1 MTGLSRSGI
10 LASLLRDRLSFNH
23 LGIIV
28 RGIQGIEP
36 SEVLAQLSVLG
47 TSDLSIAV
55 HGYPLLSEDFGR
67 IEDAVEWRGH
77 VERAGRIVVFLKSDA
92 AKMHSLADFDEVT
105 SRDLAAHICSMA
117 REQLSP
123 NEPHRRFWLAVE
135 TLVDTIPLSLLEEFV
150 DAVEESSD
158 SSAALGSLLWKLG
171 FLPDSKILD
180 AANSNLDQRL
190 LRNRYLLSKIG
201 QLSEQSRKRL
211 GAILTRESAEATG
224 LRSAYR
230 DVMSFFRRGDKATLA
245 RLDYALVEQL
255 LEAGKLRRTPDA
267 EPRPGD
273 GEVGP
278 TPEPDNDGPLKGAA
292 LQREVADRFLS
303 TDSEDEGALN
313 DLATHVEQLLSN
325 PELAPTEYVADGF
338 DGRSVQFR
346 VSPELRFLN
355 ELMGY
360 ACCSDSWGGIL
371 TTTKGDIKS
380 AVRNWSPEAFKKYN
394 PEDKEQGVSD
404 RSVFDLIRGLDEQLG
419 DNRGL
424 VAAVDALVS
433 SRAVLVSN
441 LAVILANPLAAFG
454 GRPEVRDAL
463 DKYLTSF
470 AKILHLVRSNYADL
484 ASQDQLVIDFV
495 STELLR
501 LEVIHIET
509 PSEWKAIL
517 TPLHPF
523 HLWRFREIIKSARS
537 NLGELTEEE
546 HIQLVRALPNLPHL
560 LHFVVFSPEI
570 GGGDI
575 KLPQSGTIELL
586 PTYENKTNRYLGVD
600 GLDVL
605 PTLLSRWADFAPYSE
620 VDVKLSVVDPPDIPM
635 CVSLVSDFLGASD
648 GRGASLTIYLGRG
661 QDATAEMLRLDLVSE
676 HQDVGDQIT
685 DSRLR
690 IRMVRFEGLEDLVRK
705 LESAPSHLVLAFDQ
719 SQYQLG
725 HATRARELV
734 VSPLVVTYEYRYS
747 PALKRGEIAPS
758 SEANEGLFA
767 DYHFLV
773 ERAASLP
780 AGQQIR
786 LQTQAGETV
795 SALNGLLDSGAARWL
810 AIADRVLTPYAP
822 RNAVPLTEQRVGN
835 RELGVWTSQESYAVQ
850 RLVRLLRG
858 YNLNPQSSVVAE
870 LLKTF
875 GHIAANGILSLPLVG
890 GNAKSRDSAEKG
902 LLGSI
907 IAAAWYRRQYPGS
920 LVASLD
926 SGLARIWLASRGGE
940 KADRAD
946 LIGIRVDGDRVI
958 IEPIEVKARA
968 DDEAAHVERTPG
980 SKKLVGKAIQQLEAM
995 IKLLEPVFGQADW
1008 QALLTPAR
1016 REALRYQLFRECF
1029 KDVHNH
1035 ELRSFWYGKL
1045 QEIFSIISGPSNV
1058 ELRGLALHVV
1068 FEEGGLDERFDDPS
1082 RPLSLVRLK
1091 TNGIQS
1097 LLTSELSPPL
1107 VTETG
1112 GRAEIADAVG
1122 AESPSEDPPSVSSVA
1137 PPTNLIVAT
1146 VPVETGPPRG
1156 NSADDAVD
1164 LSRRF
1169 LRACQS
1175 YRILVD
1181 SCDPARA
1188 VLGPTVWRFYV
1199 RLKAGQQL
1207 KDLRNKLEDIGREMG
1222 RSGLIVTTVSDSQ
1235 DVALDIPRMDRARVL
1250 LMDHLGELP
1259 DITSP
1264 EQMPILVGVTPEGTH
1279 IVRDLSRMP
1288 HLLVGGTTGSGKT
1301 MFLFSLILALLA
1313 KHPDPSQLRLVLST
1327 SGPEDFVFFE
1337 DLPHLEGGSIIEDA
1351 AAAVASLQTTVAV
1364 EAGRRKDILTAARCR
1379 DIIEYNEKNPA
1390 DALPPFVVIVDEFAD
1405 LTDQFGS
1412 NRTAREAFYGSVRQI
1427 AQIGRKRGIHL
1438 VLCTQRPSADLVPTS
1453 IRTLLNGRVGLHV
1466 NDGTASKM
1474 ILDEVGAENLQMHGD
1489 MLFKEHSVIRRAQ
1502 GYFVS
1507 TEQIEQQLQGL
1518 A

>member
-1 MTGLSRSGI
+1 MKGLSRSRM
-10 LASLLRDRLSFNH
+10 LAGLLKDRLSNNH

-28 RGIQGIEP
+28 RGIHAIEP
-36 SEVLAQLSVLG
+36 GEVLAQLSSLG
-47 TSDLSIAV
+47 IAELSVAV
-55 HGYPLLSEDFGR
+55 HGYPLPSEDFGR

-77 VERAGRIVVFLKSDA
+77 SEKAGRIVVFLKSDA

-117 REQLSP
+117 GEQLSP
-123 NEPHRRFWLAVE
+123 NEPHRRFWLAVS

-150 DAVEESSD
+150 DAVEGSSD
-158 SSAALGSLLWKLG
+158 SSADLGPLLWKLG

-211 GAILTRESAEATG
+211 GAVLTRESVEATE
-224 LRSAYR
+224 LRNAYR

-255 LEAGKLRRTPDA
+255 LEAGKLRRKPD
-267 EPRPGD
+267 PQPDPGNGD
-273 GEVGP
+273 PGP

-313 DLATHVEQLLSN
+313 DLAAHVEQLLSD
-325 PELAPTEYVADGF
+325 PEQAPTEYVADGF

-346 VSPELRFLN
+346 VTPELRSLN
-355 ELMGY
+355 ELTGF

-371 TTTKGDIKS
+371 STTKGDIKS

-394 PEDKEQGVSD
+394 PEDRDQGVSD

-424 VAAVDALVS
+424 VVAVDALVS
-433 SRAVLVSN
+433 SRAVLVGN
-441 LAVILANPLAAFG
+441 LPVILANPLAAFG

-537 NLGELTEEE
+537 SLGELTEEE
-546 HIQLVRALPNLPHL
+546 HNQLVKALPNLPHL

-620 VDVKLSVVDPPDIPM
+620 VDVKLSVVDPPDIPL
-635 CVSLVSDFLGASD
+635 CVSLVSDFLGTDSD
-648 GRGASLTIYLGRG
+648 RGASLTVYLGRG

-676 HQDVGDQIT
+676 HQEVGDQIT

-734 VSPLVVTYEYRYS
+734 VSPLVVTYEYKYS

-795 SALNGLLDSGAARWL
+795 GALNGLLDSGAARWL

-850 RLVRLLRG
+850 RLVRLIRG

-870 LLKTF
+870 LLKSF

-890 GNAKSRDSAEKG
+890 GNAKSRDAAEKG

-946 LIGIRVDGDRVI
+946 LIGIRVEGDRVLV
-958 IEPIEVKARA
+958 EAIEVKARA

-980 SKKLVGKAIQQLEAM
+980 SKRLVGKAIQQLEAM
-995 IKLLEPVFGQADW
+995 IKLLEPIFGQADW

-1045 QEIFSIISGPSNV
+1045 QEIFSMTSGPSNV

-1068 FEEGGLDERFDDPS
+1068 FEEGGSDERFDDPS

-1097 LLTSELSPPL
+1097 LLVGEQNAPVVDTVE
-1107 VTETG
+1107 ETD
-1112 GRAEIADAVG
+1112 ISD
-1122 AESPSEDPPSVSSVA
+1122 AESDESLTAEAPMVDPGPVA
-1137 PPTNLIVAT
+1137 IETST
-1146 VPVETGPPRG
+1146 VPVSLEPASVRG
-1156 NSADDAVD
+1156 TSADDAVD

-1222 RSGLIVTTVSDSQ
+1222 RSGLIVTTIPDSQ
-1235 DVALDIPRMDRARVL
+1235 DVALDIPRTDRARVL

-1264 EQMPILVGVTPEGTH
+1264 EQMPVLIGVTPEGTH
-1279 IVRDLSRMP
+1279 IIRDLSRMP

-1313 KHPDPSQLRLVLST
+1313 KHPDPNHLRLVLST

-1337 DLPHLEGGSIIEDA
+1337 DLPHLEGGTIIEDA
-1351 AAAVASLQTTVAV
+1351 ATAVAMLQTAVAV
-1364 EAGRRKDILTAARCR
+1364 EAVRRKDILTAARCR
-1379 DIIEYNEKNPA
+1379 DIIEYNEKNPGNS
-1390 DALPPFVVIVDEFAD
+1390 LPPFVVIVDEFAD

-1453 IRTLLNGRVGLHV
+1453 IRSLLNGRVGLHV

-1507 TEQIEQQLQGL
+1507 TEQIEARLRNLG
-1518 A
+1518 

>member
-1 MTGLSRSGI
+1 M
-10 LASLLRDRLSFNH
+10 
-23 LGIIV
+23 V
-28 RGIQGIEP
+28 RGIDGIEP
-36 SEVLAQLSVLG
+36 GEVLTDLSSDESIELSV
-47 TSDLSIAV
+47 AA
-55 HGYPLLSEDFGR
+55 HGYPLPDGEFGR

-77 VERAGRIVVFLKSDA
+77 AEKAGRILVFLKSDA
-92 AKMHSLADFDEVT
+92 AKMHSLGDFEEVT
-105 SRDLAAHICSMA
+105 SRDLAAHICLMA
-117 REQLSP
+117 RDHLSP
-123 NEPHRRFWLAVE
+123 NEPHKRFWQAVG

-150 DAVEESSD
+150 DAVESASD
-158 SSAALGSLLWKLG
+158 SSSALGTLLWKLG

-180 AANSNLDQRL
+180 AVNVSLDQRL

-211 GAILTRESAEATG
+211 GAVLTRQTDEANG

-230 DVMSFFRRGDKATLA
+230 DVMSFFRYGDKATLA
-245 RLDYALVEQL
+245 RLDYAVVEQL
-255 LEAGKLRRTPDA
+255 LEAGKLRRTP
-267 EPRPGD
+267 EPELAGTE
-273 GEVGP
+273 GGAQ
-278 TPEPDNDGPLKGAA
+278 PEPEQDNDGPLKGAA
-292 LQREVADRFLS
+292 LQKAVADRFLS
-303 TDSEDEGALN
+303 TSDEDESALS
-313 DLATHVEQLLSN
+313 DLADHIDQLLTS
-325 PELAPTEYVADGF
+325 PEQAPTEFVGDGF
-338 DGRSVQFR
+338 DGRSVQLK
-346 VSPELRFLN
+346 VSPELRALN
-355 ELMGY
+355 ELMGF
-360 ACCSDSWGGIL
+360 ACSGDSWGGIL
-371 TTTKGDIKS
+371 STSKSDIKS
-380 AVRNWSPEAFKKYN
+380 AVRNWSPESFQKYN
-394 PEDKEQGVSD
+394 PEDPNQGVSD

-424 VAAVDALVS
+424 ASAVEDLIA
-433 SRAVLVSN
+433 SRAILSAN
-441 LAVILANPLAAFG
+441 LPVILANPLAAFG
-454 GRPEVRDAL
+454 GRPAVRDAL
-463 DKYLTSF
+463 DGFLTAF
-470 AKILHLVRSNYADL
+470 GNILHLIRSNYADL
-484 ASQDQLVIDFV
+484 AHQDQLVIDFV

-509 PSEWKAIL
+509 PTEWKAIL

-537 NLGELTEEE
+537 RLGELNEEE
-546 HIQLVRALPNLPHL
+546 HDQLVRALPNLPHL

-575 KLPQSGTIELL
+575 KLPQSGAIELL

-600 GLDVL
+600 GLDTL

-620 VDVKLSVVDPPDIPM
+620 IDVKVSVVDPPDIPM
-635 CVSLVSDFLGASD
+635 CVSFVSDFVGTKAN
-648 GRGASLTIYLGRG
+648 RGASLTIYLGRG
-661 QDATAEMLRLDLVSE
+661 QDATAEMLRLDLVNE
-676 HQDVGDQIT
+676 HQEVGEQISS
-685 DSRLR
+685 SRLR
-690 IRMVRFEGLEDLVRK
+690 IKMVRFDGLQDLARK
-705 LESAPSHLVLAFDQ
+705 LESAPSHLVLSFDQ

-734 VSPLVVTYEYRYS
+734 VSPLVVAYEYRYS

-758 SEANEGLFA
+758 SEAHEGLFA

-795 SALNGLLDSGAARWL
+795 AALNGLLESGAARWL

-822 RNAVPLTEQRVGN
+822 RQAVPLTEQRVGN

-858 YNLNPQSSVVAE
+858 YNLNPQSNVVAE
-870 LLKTF
+870 LLKSF
-875 GHIAANGILSLPLVG
+875 GHITANGILSLPLVG
-890 GNAKSRDSAEKG
+890 GNAQSRDAAEKG

-907 IAAAWYRRQYPGS
+907 IAAAWYRKRYPGS
-920 LVASLD
+920 LIASLD
-926 SGLARIWLASRGGE
+926 SGLARIWLASRGSE

-946 LIGIRVDGDRVI
+946 LIGIRADGDKVV

-968 DDEAAHVERTPG
+968 DDDAAHVEHIPG
-980 SKKLVGKAIQQLEAM
+980 SRRLVGKAIQQLEAM
-995 IKLLEPVFGQADW
+995 IKLLEPIFGLAEW

-1029 KDVHNH
+1029 KDVHEH
-1035 ELRSFWYGKL
+1035 ELRSFWYAKL
-1045 QEIFSIISGPSNV
+1045 QEIFSISSCPSNV

-1068 FEEGGLDERFDDPS
+1068 FEQGGLDEEFEDLT

-1091 TNGIQS
+1091 TNGIQA
-1097 LLTSELSPPL
+1097 LLIEGNLSPFPEIQLTEPIGPVELADENGSPKRPDESAPIAPL
-1107 VTETG
+1107 EDA
-1112 GRAEIADAVG
+1112 RAETTIETAPQHRAVSLD
-1122 AESPSEDPPSVSSVA
+1122 ES
-1137 PPTNLIVAT
+1137 
-1146 VPVETGPPRG
+1146 
-1156 NSADDAVD
+1156 VD

-1181 SCDPARA
+1181 SCDPTRA
-1188 VLGPTVWRFYV
+1188 VQGPTVWRFYV
-1199 RLKAGQQL
+1199 RLKPGQQL

-1222 RSGLIVTTVSDSQ
+1222 RSGLIVTTVADSQ
-1235 DVALDIPRMDRARVL
+1235 DVALDVPRTDRARVL
-1250 LMDHLGELP
+1250 LMDHFSELP

-1264 EQMPILVGVTPEGTH
+1264 EQMPVLIGVTPEGTH
-1279 IVRDLSRMP
+1279 VVRDLSRMP

-1301 MFLFSLILALLA
+1301 MFLYSVILALLS
-1313 KHPDPSQLRLVLST
+1313 KHPNPNDLRLVLST

-1337 DLPHLEGGSIIEDA
+1337 DLPHLEGGAVIEDA
-1351 AAAVASLQTTVAV
+1351 NLAVTTLQMAVSTEAA
-1364 EAGRRKDILTAARCR
+1364 RRKDILTNARCR
-1379 DIIEYNEKNPA
+1379 DIIEYNERNRA
-1390 DALPPFVVIVDEFAD
+1390 NALPPFVVIVDEFAD

-1412 NRTAREAFYGSVRQI
+1412 NRAARETFYANVRQI

-1438 VLCTQRPSADLVPTS
+1438 VLCTQRPSAELVPTS
-1453 IRTLLNGRVGLHV
+1453 IRSLLNGRVGLHV

-1507 TEQIEQQLQGL
+1507 THEIEEQVRSLH
-1518 A
+1518 